1 MGRRCDHPAA
11 APGYYCFDMSAPI
24 VAGTYRAARAAADAG
39 LTGAALLLEGQRA
52 VYALCRPPGHHA
64 GSDLYGGYCFLN
76 NAAIAAE
83 YLLRSTTDHRPPT
96 TDQAETSVVGRQS
109 SVVAILDIDYHH
121 GNGTQ
126 QIFYACDD
134 VLFVSIHADPAR
146 EYPYFAGYADE
157 RGAGDG
163 LGYNLNIPL
172 EAGVADERY
181 FAALDEALAAIRA
194 FTPRFLVVSAGL
206 DTFGGDPLGDFAL
219 TAAAYPQ
226 IGRRIAALGL
236 PTLIVQEGG
245 YAIDEL
251 GENVV
256 GLLRGF

>member
-1 MGRRCDHPAA
+1 M
-11 APGYYCFDMSAPI
+11 
-24 VAGTYRAARAAADAG
+24 DAG
-39 LTGAALLLEGQRA
+39 
-52 VYALCRPPGHHA
+52 
-64 GSDLYGGYCFLN
+64 D
-76 NAAIAAE
+76 
-83 YLLRSTTDHRPPT
+83 LRSSILHPR
-96 TDQAETSVVGRQS
+96 S
-109 SVVAILDIDYHH
+109 STVAVLDIDYHH

-126 QIFYACDD
+126 QIFYARGD

-146 EYPYFAGYADE
+146 QYPYFAGYADE
-157 RGAGDG
+157 RGVGDG

-181 FAALDEALAAIRA
+181 FAALDEALVAIRA
-194 FTPRFLVVSAGL
+194 FAPRFLVVSAGL

-245 YAIDEL
+245 YAIAEL

-256 GLLRGF
+256 GLLKGIGNW